1 MSMDLAALAA
11 IAGGANAEAVA
22 SAAREA
28 EWRALNWTAGKL
40 VLYAAQ
46 HAFVATHAALTTT
59 KQAAVRL
66 QNIARG
72 VPDPADGS
80 VEAVAAQMY
89 VYKSS

>member
-1 MSMDLAALAA
+1 MPELTLVALGTETDRRRGDCIIENMSMDLAALAA

-46 HAFVATHAALTTT
+46 HACS
-59 KQAAVRL
+59 R
-66 QNIARG
+66 
-72 VPDPADGS
+72 
-80 VEAVAAQMY
+80 
-89 VYKSS
+89 